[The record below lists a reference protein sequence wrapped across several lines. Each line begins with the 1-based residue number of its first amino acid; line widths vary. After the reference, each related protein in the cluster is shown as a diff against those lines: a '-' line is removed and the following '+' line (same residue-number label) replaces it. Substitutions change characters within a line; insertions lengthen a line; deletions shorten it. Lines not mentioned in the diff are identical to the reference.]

1 MTERLRILCPTYWY
15 PSYADDTQAIYV
27 HDINRHLV
35 RQGHEVCVVT
45 PGRPGVPARETFDG
59 VEVVRFPFELPED
72 LTYGRVAQSKVTQ
85 AAKLNRL
92 VIMAQYLIAQYRH
105 SVKEGRRFRPHI
117 VHGHW
122 AIPTGPA
129 LIAAAKTLKVPSVI
143 TLHGGDVYVNAAEG
157 YDFPTRWYVRPV
169 LAWTLRS
176 ASALTAISEDCKQH
190 ALNAGAYASSIS
202 VVMNGADL
210 RRFSPAPPDTDET
223 RKFGPRMIFACRQL
237 FPRKG
242 IRFLI
247 EAVAK
252 LRPKYPDIS
261 LMIAGDGFER
271 PVLEKLAQD
280 RGLAD
285 RIQFLGWVANKNLPQ
300 YYRAC
305 AVSVIPSLEEGFGIP
320 AAEAMGCDAPVVAS
334 DAGGLPEVVENGVT
348 GFVVPKGD
356 TDALTAAID
365 RLLADPALRSKMG
378 QAGRTR
384 ALARFD
390 WDRTVEQ
397 FSRVYESA
405 IAGRKIS
412 LGGAQSQAPGALA
425 LLKTSYE
432 FPPLGGGGAK
442 VVYGVA
448 TRLAARG
455 HSVDLFTMHY
465 RGLPREEKVAG
476 VNVWRV
482 PGVRLSMST
491 CYFPEMIPY
500 VIFASY
506 TAVRHARLRQYSLN
520 HTHFIFPGGIV
531 AYLVKKRTGLPY
543 IITAHGSDVPHYN
556 PDRFRLLHRL
566 LRPFWRKVVASADL
580 IICPSKSIEDLIR
593 LNGGSVNTRIIPNA
607 IDTEKFKPRQK
618 NPRNLL
624 VVTRMFERKGVQ
636 FLLRALAGRGSEFNI
651 NIVGDGPYLPTL
663 KTLAKELQIE
673 ARFWGHVDNDSAQLK
688 ELYETASIF
697 VFTSE
702 AENFPIVLL
711 EAMIAGAAIITSSGT
726 GCAEVVG
733 DTALLVPVRDHEAI
747 RRALDRLVADPDLV
761 VRLGQAARQRVIA
774 RFSWDGVIDQHI
786 EAYREFAL
794 GSSRVT
800 VKAE

>member
-1 MTERLRILCPTYWY
+1 MTEPLRILCPTYWY

-35 RQGHEVCVVT
+35 RQGHKVCVVT
-45 PGRPGVPARETFDG
+45 PGRPGAPARETFDG

-72 LTYGRVAQSKVTQ
+72 LTYGRVAQSKVTE

-92 VIMAQYLIAQYRH
+92 FIMARYLLAQYRH

-129 LIAAAKTLKVPSVI
+129 LIAAARTLKVPSVI
-143 TLHGGDVYVNAAEG
+143 TLHGGDVYVNVAEG

-169 LAWTLRS
+169 LAWTLRR
-176 ASALTAISEDCKQH
+176 ASALTAISEDCREH
-190 ALNAGAYASSIS
+190 ALNAGAYESSIS

-210 RRFSPAPPDTDET
+210 RRFSPAPPDAGED
-223 RKFGPRMIFACRQL
+223 RSFGPRMIFACRQL

-261 LMIAGDGFER
+261 LIIAGDGFER

-285 RIQFLGWVANKNLPQ
+285 RTQFLGWVANKNLPQ
-300 YYRAC
+300 YFRSC

-334 DAGGLPEVVENGVT
+334 DAGGLPEVVEDGVT

-356 TDALTAAID
+356 TDALTDAID
-365 RLLADPALRSKMG
+365 RLLADAELRSKMG
-378 QAGRTR
+378 KAGRAR

-397 FSRVYESA
+397 FSRVYERVISGKNPPIESAGFRDAQSSA
-405 IAGRKIS
+405 I
-412 LGGAQSQAPGALA
+412 
-425 LLKTSYE
+425 LKTSYE
-432 FPPLGGGGAK
+432 YPPLGGGGAK
-442 VVYGVA
+442 VVHGIA

-455 HSVDLFTMHY
+455 YGVDLLTMRF
-465 RGLPREEKVAG
+465 RGLPASETVTG
-476 VNVWRV
+476 VNVRRV
-482 PGVRLSMST
+482 PGIRFSMST

-500 VIFASY
+500 VIFASFM
-506 TAVRHARLRQYSLN
+506 AVRKARARKYSLN

-531 AYLVKKRTGLPY
+531 AYVVKRRTGLPY

-566 LRPFWRKVVASADL
+566 LRPFWRKIVTDADL
-580 IICPSKSIEDLIR
+580 IICPSKSIEDLIK
-593 LNGGSVNTRIIPNA
+593 LNGGSLNTRVIPNA
-607 IDTEKFKPRQK
+607 IDTNKFKPRDK
-618 NPRNLL
+618 GPRNLL

-636 FLLRALAGRGSEFNI
+636 YLLRALAGRSAEFNI
-651 NIVGDGPYLPTL
+651 NIVGDGPYLQTL
-663 KTLAKELQIE
+663 KSLAHELQIE
-673 ARFWGHVDNDSAQLK
+673 AHFRGHVDNDSQELK
-688 ELYETASIF
+688 DLYETASIF

-733 DTALLVPVRDHEAI
+733 DAALLVPVRNPEAI
-747 RRALDRLVADPDLV
+747 RMALDRLVADPDLV
-761 VRLGQAARQRVIA
+761 VRLGAAARQRVIA
-774 RFSWDGVIDQHI
+774 RFGWDGVIDQHI
-786 EAYREFAL
+786 EAYRQFAL
-794 GSSRVT
+794 SG
-800 VKAE
+800 